1 MRRLLV
7 ALLATVAGLADA
19 QDGGCT
25 DFMTMQ
31 ANYMAL
37 VSLLSAPAGFGSEAA
52 SDSGAAV
59 TPVHTGDGR
68 VLRRAGRGLLRRLPR
83 HLCVPASPA

>member
-7 ALLATVAGLADA
+7 ATLATVAGLADA

-37 VSLLSAPAGFGSEAA
+37 VSLLSTPAPGLPSL
-52 SDSGAAV
+52 
-59 TPVHTGDGR
+59 THQGR
-68 VLRRAGRGLLRRLPR
+68 
-83 HLCVPASPA
+83 PAPPSRPCAHR